1 MTTSVR
7 VPVGVLVAAVA
18 VAAAALAVL
27 VTILVT
33 DGATTE
39 QVAADTSAPLA
50 ASVETTVAPRA
61 ETRIVEATTTSEPA
75 LIIEESDDAE
85 TSLPVFNPALT
96 DSAYGCLQDLLD
108 IVDAYFAIASGLDDR
123 LDGPSDFGI
132 EGLPISGGW
141 CGILESDAAT
151 RKDINVRSAYN
162 RVKAANPGNAL
173 WIAVYLRENG
183 ESVDRASLL
192 RQARAFEDAVFRF
205 ADELGTLGL
214 ELP

>member
-27 VTILVT
+27 VTILIT

-39 QVAADTSAPLA
+39 QVAADTSSPLA
-50 ASVETTVAPRA
+50 APVETTLAPQA
-61 ETRIVEATTTSEPA
+61 ATTIVEANTTSEPA

-108 IVDAYFAIASGLDDR
+108 SVDALFEIASGLDDR
-123 LDGPSDFGI
+123 VDGPSDFGI
-132 EGLPISGGW
+132 GGLPISGGW

-151 RKDINVRSAYN
+151 LKDINVRSAYN
-162 RVKAANPGNAL
+162 RVKAANPGNGFA
-173 WIAVYLRENG
+173 IAVYSHQKG

-192 RQARAFEDAVFRF
+192 RQARGFEDAVFRF

>member
-39 QVAADTSAPLA
+39 QVAADTSSPLA
-50 ASVETTVAPRA
+50 ASVETTLAPQA
-61 ETRIVEATTTSEPA
+61 ATTIVEATTTSEPA

-108 IVDAYFAIASGLDDR
+108 SVDAYFATASGLGDR
-123 LDGPSDFGI
+123 VDGPSNFGTQ
-132 EGLPISGGW
+132 GQPISDGW

-151 RKDINVRSAYN
+151 LKDINVRSAYN
-162 RVKAANPGNAL
+162 RVKAANPGQAFGL
-173 WIAVYLRENG
+173 AMYLLDKG
-183 ESVDRASLL
+183 EPVDRASLL